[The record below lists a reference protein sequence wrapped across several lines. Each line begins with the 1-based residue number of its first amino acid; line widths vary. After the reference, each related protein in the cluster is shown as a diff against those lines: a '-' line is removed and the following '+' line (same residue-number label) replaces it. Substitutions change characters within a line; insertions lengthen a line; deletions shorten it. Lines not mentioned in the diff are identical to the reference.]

1 MIPRISF
8 NLPLRAILPAERG
21 EGAAISSPIQA
32 LTDAIAFMPRPPD
45 AIFRSGM
52 YRDTIVAISTP
63 LGEGGIGIVRLSGA
77 EALSV
82 AKVIF
87 PGKLSDRRLAYGHI
101 IDPRTGE
108 RVDEVLVSFMAS
120 PHTYTREDVIEI
132 NCHGGPLPLQR
143 ILQLALRH
151 GARLAQPGEFTLR
164 AFLNGRIDL
173 AQAESVLDVIRSR
186 TEASLRMAVQGL
198 DGRLSTAVRDLRELL
213 LSALAYLTA
222 RIDFPEDE
230 VPSQDVVRPLNKA
243 LRALRELIATADA
256 GMAYRFGVKTAIV
269 GRPNVGK
276 SSLLNRLLRE
286 DRSIVTPVPGTTRDT
301 IEEVAN
307 LGGVPFVLVDTA
319 GIIHSKDLVESL
331 GVERS
336 RRAVEQADLVLVMID
351 ASQPITD
358 ADRDIVALTGNKA
371 TLVVANKCDLPQQAK
386 PEELGHDTVHTS
398 ALSGEGLGHLEE
410 KMVELALGGKIV
422 VSDALM
428 VNNPRHKDALERA
441 ARALD
446 EAVRDLEARVPD
458 DFVTIH
464 LTASIDALGEITGE
478 TVREDL
484 LETIFGN
491 FCIGK

>member
-1 MIPRISF
+1 
-8 NLPLRAILPAERG
+8 
-21 EGAAISSPIQA
+21 
-32 LTDAIAFMPRPPD
+32 
-45 AIFRSGM
+45 M
-52 YRDTIVAISTP
+52 YQDTIAAISTP
-63 LGEGGIGIVRLSGA
+63 LGEGGIGIVRLSGT
-77 EALSV
+77 EALSI
-82 AKVIF
+82 AEAMF
-87 PGKLSDRRLAYGHI
+87 PGKLSDRRLSYGHI
-101 IDPRTGE
+101 VDPQTGE
-108 RVDEVLVSFMAS
+108 RVDEVLVSYMAT
-120 PHTYTREDVIEI
+120 PHTYTREDVVEI

-173 AQAESVLDVIRSR
+173 AQAESVLDVIRAR
-186 TEASLRMAVQGL
+186 TEASLRLAVQGL
-198 DGRLSTAVRDLRELL
+198 DGRLSSNIRHLREQLL
-213 LSALAYLTA
+213 LTLAYLTA

-230 VPSQDVVRPLNKA
+230 MPSQDAAQPLNEA
-243 LRALRELIATADA
+243 LRALRDLITTADA
-256 GMAYRFGVKTAIV
+256 GMVYRFGVKTAIV

-286 DRSIVTPVPGTTRDT
+286 DRSIVTPIPGTTRDT

-307 LGGVPFVLVDTA
+307 LKGVPFVLVDTA

-351 ASQPITD
+351 VSQPITD

-371 TLVVANKCDLPQQAK
+371 TLVVANKCDLPQHAN
-386 PEELGHDTVHTS
+386 PGELGGETVYTS
-398 ALSGEGLGHLEE
+398 ALSGEGLSHLEE

-441 ARALD
+441 AASLDQAL
-446 EAVRDLEARVPD
+446 RDLEAGMPD

-464 LTASIDALGEITGE
+464 LTTSLNALGEITGE
-478 TVREDL
+478 TVQEDL
-484 LETIFGN
+484 LETIFAN